1 MIKNYI
7 HLSIVLVPTQR
18 GEWIS
23 RSCGAQQ
30 SQHRSCVNRRSF
42 LVAGDTKF
50 RRWICRK
57 TNIN

>member
-50 RRWICRK
+50 RWWICRK